1 VTKIEVLLVCAF
13 DDDSITVTNHVAWNG
28 YCNRGDAPMFCSIT
42 TMQWSQF
49 HSLKNCNKIM
59 RLVLAAAFLA
69 NALPVASKR
78 DSTISLAPESHK
90 SLTIK
95 PKKLLIHQKFGEV
108 FTKIQGSRKS
118 QILKNVASDAVQ
130 CDPKAVD
137 ADVGILS
144 CGLEQYCMES
154 KDSDLGGV
162 CVDRDTP
169 VVPDRK
175 LFADGYYVDVAAFYC
190 SSAGDWTDHLSCD
203 CSKFDNNSKT
213 GSVKCA
219 LSESYCFED
228 ASCETCVK
236 LTAEFKIGE
245 ANDYAIDWC
254 YDFFLP
260 YEQNV
265 CVEYAHNPSASADC
279 SIDFNDVTCN
289 SCSMFYY
296 DYALENE
303 TYTTTCAAFDCA
315 NTEGNHVG
323 NLCEDQFV
331 NIPTILDQTCNQEA
345 ARDSPDQNSSIASV
359 ASPIVSFQWIVMT
372 ALSMALI
379 SYTMK

>member
-175 LFADGYYVDVAAFYC
+175 LFADGYYVDVAAYYC

-236 LTAEFKIGE
+236 LTAEFKMIMQLIG
-245 ANDYAIDWC
+245 AMTSSCPTNKT
-254 YDFFLP
+254 F
-260 YEQNV
+260 
-265 CVEYAHNPSASADC
+265 ASSMLIILQLQPTVALTLMMSLATPVRC
-279 SIDFNDVTCN
+279 STMI
-289 SCSMFYY
+289 MHWKMRLILQR
-296 DYALENE
+296 AQPLI
-303 TYTTTCAAFDCA
+303 A
-315 NTEGNHVG
+315 
-323 NLCEDQFV
+323 
-331 NIPTILDQTCNQEA
+331 PTRREI
-345 ARDSPDQNSSIASV
+345 
-359 ASPIVSFQWIVMT
+359 M
-372 ALSMALI
+372 
-379 SYTMK
+379 